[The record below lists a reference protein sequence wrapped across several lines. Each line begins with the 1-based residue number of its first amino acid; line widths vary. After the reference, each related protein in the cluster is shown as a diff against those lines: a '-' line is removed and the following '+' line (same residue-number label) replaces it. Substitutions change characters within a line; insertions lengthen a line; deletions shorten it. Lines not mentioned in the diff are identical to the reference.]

1 MEGCCGTVWALV
13 NSFHNFSGFSSIGV
27 AVPITR
33 WGMGIFQTSCQHSYR
48 SVSSAMRRFV
58 FVILT
63 LLLAANARAV
73 QLGIDRL
80 QADGFQQL
88 AGKRVGLVTNQTGVS
103 SGGSKTRVI
112 LKNAGKVKLVALFSP
127 EHGIDGTVLAGR
139 YVSSRR
145 DAATGLPVH
154 SLYGPT
160 RKPTRE
166 MLAGLDALVFDMQDI
181 GVRSYTYVSCMAL
194 CMEAAGENG
203 LEFIVLDRPN
213 PLGGLRVEGPPIEAR
228 WKSYVGQFPVPYLH
242 GMTTGELARM
252 ANANGWTGARCKLTV
267 VPMTGWSR
275 GMMWSDTGLRWVQTS
290 PNIPRAD
297 SCAYYAATSI
307 PGSLDGVGIEI
318 GAGQPFPFEIVCSKW
333 LDAGTFTARMRSLGL
348 PGVSFEPITFEG
360 KQGSRIRLSPRSPVN
375 FAALGVQILSEVN
388 RPALPSVF
396 ARYHDA
402 DGIFWK
408 IYGSTSI
415 RSQLAST
422 APQRIAAGWESGVA
436 RFKSARQG
444 YLLYQ

>member
-1 MEGCCGTVWALV
+1 MRAIPFLV
-13 NSFHNFSGFSSIGV
+13 
-27 AVPITR
+27 
-33 WGMGIFQTSCQHSYR
+33 
-48 SVSSAMRRFV
+48 
-58 FVILT
+58 LT
-63 LLLAANARAV
+63 LILAANALAV

-80 QADGFQQL
+80 QADGFADL

-103 SGGSKTRVI
+103 SGGTKTRLI
-112 LKNAGKVKLVALFSP
+112 LKRAGNVKLVALFSP
-127 EHGIDGTVLAGR
+127 EHGIDGTALAGK
-139 YVSSRR
+139 YVASQVDS
-145 DAATGLPVH
+145 ATGLPVH

-160 RKPTRE
+160 RKPTRA

-181 GVRSYTYVSCMAL
+181 GVRSYTYVSCMGL
-194 CMEAAGENG
+194 CMEAAGEAG
-203 LEFIVLDRPN
+203 IEFIVLDRPN
-213 PLGGLRVEGPPIEAR
+213 PLGGLRVEGPPLESR

-267 VPMTGWSR
+267 VPMSGWSR
-275 GMMWSDTGLRWVQTS
+275 DMMWSETGLRWVQTS

-333 LDAGTFTARMRSLGL
+333 LNADAFTARLRSLGL
-348 PGVSFEPITFEG
+348 PGVSFSPMVFEG
-360 KQGSRIRLSPRSPVN
+360 KQGARIRLSPKSPVN
-375 FAALGVQILSEVN
+375 FPALGVLLLSEVN
-388 RPALPSVF
+388 RPASPGVF
-396 ARYHDA
+396 ARYSDG

-415 RSQLAST
+415 RSQLSST

-436 RFKSARQG
+436 RFKAARRS
-444 YLLYQ
+444 YLIY